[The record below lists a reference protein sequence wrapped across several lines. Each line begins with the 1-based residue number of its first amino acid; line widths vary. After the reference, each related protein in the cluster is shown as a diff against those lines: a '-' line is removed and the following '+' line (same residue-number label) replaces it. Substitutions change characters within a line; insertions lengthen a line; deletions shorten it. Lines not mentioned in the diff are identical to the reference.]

1 MALTLG
7 DNFSYQGAKP
17 LDARLVYSTVASM
30 KAVAD
35 STMYDGCLAYC
46 TATDKTYQWKS
57 TNAVDETTGKWREFT
72 SGGGSS
78 VVSGYYKEADHLFYE
93 ESTYTTPIAGAANT
107 IYISVDT
114 NKSYRYNS
122 SIFVRID
129 EEEGQVVQIAT
140 LPTAS
145 ASNLGKI
152 YEYVGAT
159 TQDYTN
165 GVFYKCVFDDTNYSW
180 AVVDVVDT
188 LSASDVTDVKNA
200 FAVQTY
206 VNRGIVIDKRG
217 TEYVVGTC
225 IDENGVEQK
234 LYQKSVIVSLS
245 SMNANEVKQYVLDS
259 DLSHRIENLVG
270 CYILYSSGFRE
281 VVPFTTFDG
290 NTCKMQARTFY
301 SASSGIS
308 FQIRTGSNASL
319 ESNCKLH
326 ATFQY
331 TKTV

>member
-165 GVFYKCVFDDTNYSW
+165 GVFYQCVFDGTSTYSW
-180 AVVDVVDT
+180 EVCDVVDT

-200 FAVQTY
+200 FNVPPSAY
-206 VNRGIVIDKRG
+206 GGGGEIIIDDRG
-217 TEYVVGTC
+217 TERAVGKY
-225 IDENGVEQK
+225 IDAQGNVK
-234 LYQKSVIVSLS
+234 TLYQKTIASTLTGDSSSV
-245 SMNANEVKQYVLDS
+245 A
-259 DLSHRIENLVG
+259 H
-270 CYILYSSGFRE
+270 
-281 VVPFTTFDG
+281 
-290 NTCKMQARTFY
+290 
-301 SASSGIS
+301 GIS
-308 FQIRTGSNASL
+308 NLDVVIHLFGTIVNGNSYIQAGFYNGSTRFSVGTTPTELIIREYGINLGSPF
-319 ESNCKLH
+319 KV
-326 ATFQY
+326 TIQY

>member
-35 STMYDGCLAYC
+35 STMYDGCLSYC
-46 TATDKTYQWKS
+46 TATSKTYQWKS
-57 TNAVDETTGKWREFT
+57 TNDVDETTGKWREFT

-129 EEEGQVVQIAT
+129 EEEGQEVQVAT

-145 ASNLGKI
+145 ADNLGKI
-152 YEYVGAT
+152 YEYIGAT
-159 TQDYTN
+159 TLDYTN
-165 GVFYKCVFDDTNYSW
+165 GVFYQCVFDGTSTYSW
-180 AVVDVVDT
+180 EVCDVVDT

-200 FAVQTY
+200 FAVAPGQY
-206 VNRGIVIDKRG
+206 GGGGEIIIDDSG
-217 TEYVVGTC
+217 TEYAVGKY
-225 IDENGVEQK
+225 IDAQGNAK
-234 LYQKSVIVSLS
+234 TLYQKTVSIKNYSTVWAAASYGIQNLEKVYNKVGVARLHYNDGGS
-245 SMNANEVKQYVLDS
+245 QRWIKEFYHTNS
-259 DLSHRIENLVG
+259 DFFSCLLGDTDLRCQFPWPTSNIEEILVT
-270 CYILYSSGFRE
+270 
-281 VVPFTTFDG
+281 V
-290 NTCKMQARTFY
+290 
-301 SASSGIS
+301 
-308 FQIRTGSNASL
+308 
-319 ESNCKLH
+319 
-326 ATFQY
+326 QY
-331 TKTV
+331 TKTA

>member
-35 STMYDGCLAYC
+35 STMYDGCMAYC
-46 TATDKTYQWKS
+46 TATSKTYQWKS

-107 IYISVDT
+107 IYISGDT

-145 ASNLGKI
+145 ADNLGKI
-152 YEYVGAT
+152 YEYIGT
-159 TQDYTN
+159 TTLDYTN
-165 GVFYKCVFDDTNYSW
+165 GVFYQCVFDGTSTYSW
-180 AVVDVVDT
+180 GVCDVVDT

-200 FAVQTY
+200 FAVAPGQY
-206 VNRGIVIDKRG
+206 GGGGEIIIDERG
-217 TEYVVGTC
+217 TEYPVGKY
-225 IDENGVEQK
+225 IDTQGNGVP
-234 LYQKSVIVSLS
+234 LYQRCIKLTTNARYNFNGTWQTLCSLSDAATIGSLVDVKLIKTNGEAGWDYNFVTLNNIAVDKQNNVLKAWDKASTNSDYVDCNVIV
-245 SMNANEVKQYVLDS
+245 
-259 DLSHRIENLVG
+259 I
-270 CYILYSSGFRE
+270 
-281 VVPFTTFDG
+281 T
-290 NTCKMQARTFY
+290 
-301 SASSGIS
+301 
-308 FQIRTGSNASL
+308 
-319 ESNCKLH
+319 
-326 ATFQY
+326 Y
-331 TKTV
+331 TKTT